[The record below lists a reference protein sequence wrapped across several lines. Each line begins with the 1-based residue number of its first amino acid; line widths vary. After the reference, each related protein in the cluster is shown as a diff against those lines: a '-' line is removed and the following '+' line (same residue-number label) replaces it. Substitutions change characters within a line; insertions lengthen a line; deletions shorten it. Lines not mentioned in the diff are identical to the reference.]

1 MLVLGPIAFAAPWML
16 TALVLLPALWW
27 LLRVTPPSPRR
38 IRFPAV
44 RMLLGLESPEETPSK
59 TPLWL
64 ILLRLTATALLILA
78 LAHPLLNPGSEYTGN
93 GPMIL
98 VVDDGWASARDWPA
112 RQNAMDQLLDQADR
126 SNRAVIILTTA
137 ASEQGRLPVASNTLQ
152 PGAVRKLV
160 EAMKPKPW
168 PTDRSAALKAVKGL
182 EITGSASAVWLSDGL
197 NGPVAVEFAEHLQR
211 LGSLRI
217 LRPETASLPRLVLPP
232 SANEQSLDVTVRRV
246 EPGIEDV
253 ADLRAIAVD
262 GRLLARETV
271 AIPAGAR
278 EASVSFTLPV
288 EMRNELARLEIE
300 GESTAGAVVL
310 LDERWRRRPIGLV
323 SDNASDRGPSLLNE
337 LYFIDRAISPFS
349 EVRQGDISQLLDGG
363 NAVTIVP
370 EGQPLGVEDRKRLDG
385 WIRDGGLLLR
395 FAGPGI
401 AQSTERELV
410 PVVLRR
416 GGRALGGSM
425 QWTTPARLAPFE
437 PSSPFFGLV
446 IPDDATVSR
455 QVLAEPSLEL
465 GQKTWAKLADGTPL
479 VTAERRGEGWLVL
492 VHTTSNTDW
501 SNLALSGLFVE
512 MLQRIARMSRGV
524 AGAGEL
530 PLSPLDSLDGF
541 GRLTPPPPTA
551 RSIAAADF
559 AGSVVSPQTPP
570 GFYGTDE
577 TRRALNLAPGLGEL
591 SALTDLPLG
600 VAVEG
605 YERASEVDLKP
616 TILAIV
622 LAILLADTVIAL
634 VMRGLVPLSLLR
646 RREGIASVL
655 MGSLVASAMLSTLT
669 TTNAHAQV
677 ITASEQ
683 VGLDA
688 TLNTHLAYVLTG
700 SQAIDDVSRAG
711 LEGLS
716 LALNLRT
723 AIEAAPPIGVD
734 LSVDELAFFPLL
746 YWPITARP
754 PSLSPQVVGRI
765 GRFLNGGGT
774 ILFDTRNQGGSSGL
788 GPSGRALSNLA
799 RRLGVPQLTPVPA
812 DHVLTKSF
820 YLLQDFPGRW
830 AGGRVWIE
838 VSGENI
844 NDGVA
849 RIIVGS
855 NDWASA
861 WAIDQSGQPMFPV
874 VPGGER
880 QREMALRFGVNL
892 LMYTLTGNYKSDQVH
907 VPAILERL
915 GQ

>member
-1 MLVLGPIAFAAPWML
+1 MLALGPIAFVAPWML

-27 LLRVTPPSPRR
+27 LLRVTPPSSRR

-64 ILLRLTATALLILA
+64 VLLRLTATSLLILA
-78 LAHPLLNPGSEYTGN
+78 LAHPLLNPSSDYTGT

-98 VVDDGWASARDWPA
+98 VVDDGWAAARDWPA
-112 RQNAMDQLLDQADR
+112 RQNATKQLLDQAEH

-137 ASEQGRLPVASNTLQ
+137 ASEQGLLPVASNTLQ
-152 PGAVRKLV
+152 PSAAQKLV
-160 EAMKPKPW
+160 DAIKPKPW
-168 PTDRSAALKAVKGL
+168 PTNRSATIKAIESL

-197 NGPVAVEFAEHLQR
+197 DGPDAAELAEHLQR
-211 LGSLRI
+211 LGSLRV
-217 LRPETASLPRLVLPP
+217 LRPETAALPRLLLPP
-232 SANEQSLDVTVRRV
+232 SANEQSLDITVRRI
-246 EPGIEDV
+246 EPGAKDV
-253 ADLRAIAVD
+253 AALRAIARD

-271 AIPAGAR
+271 AIPADVR
-278 EASVSFTLPV
+278 EASVSLTLPA

-323 SDNASDRGPSLLNE
+323 SDNAAAGGPSLLNE
-337 LYFIDRAISPFS
+337 LYFIDRAVSPFS
-349 EVRQGDISQLLDGG
+349 EVRKGDISQLLDGG

-370 EGQPLGVEDRKRLDG
+370 DGQPLGVEDRKRLDS
-385 WIRDGGLLLR
+385 WIREGGLLLR
-395 FAGPGI
+395 FAGPRI
-401 AQSTERELV
+401 AQRTERDLV

-437 PSSPFFGLV
+437 ASSPFFGLV

-455 QVLAEPSLEL
+455 QVLAEPSLDL
-465 GQKTWAKLADGTPL
+465 GQKTWAKLVDGTPL

-492 VHTTSNTDW
+492 VHTTSNTEW

-512 MLQRIARMSRGV
+512 LLQRIARMSRGV
-524 AGAGEL
+524 AGEGAL
-530 PLSPLDSLDGF
+530 PLAPLDSLDGF
-541 GRLTPPPPTA
+541 GRLAPPPPAA

-559 AGSVVSPQTPP
+559 ASSIVSPQTPP

-577 TRRALNLAPGLGEL
+577 TRRALNLAPDLHEL
-591 SALTDLPLG
+591 SALTDLPPG
-600 VAVEG
+600 VVVEG
-605 YERASEVDLKP
+605 YERASEMDLKP

-634 VMRGLVPLSLLR
+634 AMRGLLPLSLFR
-646 RREGIASVL
+646 RREGIASAFA
-655 MGSLVASAMLSTLT
+655 GSLVASAVLSTLI
-669 TTNAHAQV
+669 TTNAQAQ
-677 ITASEQ
+677 TSTLSEQ
-683 VGLDA
+683 AGLDA

-700 SQAIDDVSRAG
+700 SQAIDDVSHAG

-754 PSLSPQVVGRI
+754 PSLSLQVVSRI
-765 GRFLNGGGT
+765 ERFLSGGGT
-774 ILFDTRNQGGSSGL
+774 ILFDTRNQGGASGL
-788 GPSGRALSNLA
+788 GPSGRALGDLA

-830 AGGRVWIE
+830 ADGRVWIE
-838 VSGENI
+838 VSGENV

-892 LMYTLTGNYKSDQVH
+892 LMYTLTGNYKTDQVH

>member
-1 MLVLGPIAFAAPWML
+1 MLVLGPLAFASPWML
-16 TALVLLPALWW
+16 SALVLLPALWW

-44 RMLLGLESPEETPSK
+44 RLLLGLESPEETPSK

-64 ILLRLTATALLILA
+64 VMLRLTAIALLILA
-78 LAHPLLNPGSEYTGN
+78 LAHPLLNPGTEYTGK
-93 GPMIL
+93 GPIIL
-98 VVDDGWASARDWPA
+98 VVDDGWAAARDWPA
-112 RQNAMDQLLDQADR
+112 RQKAMNQLLDQADR

-137 ASEQGRLPVASNTLQ
+137 ATEQGRLPEASNALQ
-152 PGAVRKLV
+152 PAAARKLV
-160 EAMKPKPW
+160 EAIKPKPW
-168 PTDRSAALKAVKGL
+168 PTDRSAALKAVEGL
-182 EITGSASAVWLSDGL
+182 ENTGSASAVWISDGL
-197 NGPVAVEFAEHLQR
+197 AGPEAVALAQFLQR
-211 LGSLRI
+211 LGGLRVV
-217 LRPETASLPRLVLPP
+217 RPETAALPRLVLPP
-232 SANEQSLDVTVRRV
+232 PPNERSLDVTVRRV
-246 EPGIEDV
+246 ASGAEEV
-253 ADLRAIAVD
+253 AQLRAIAVD

-271 AIPAGAR
+271 VIPAGAL
-278 EASVSFTLPV
+278 EARVSFTLP
-288 EMRNELARLEIE
+288 MKLRNELARVEIE
-300 GESTAGAVVL
+300 GETTAGAVVL
-310 LDERWRRRPIGLV
+310 LDERWRRRPIGLI
-323 SDNASDRGPSLLNE
+323 SNSSSASGPSLLNE
-337 LYFIDRAISPFS
+337 LYFIRRAISPFS
-349 EVRQGDISQLLDGG
+349 EVRQGDISKLLDGG

-370 EGQPLGVEDRKRLDG
+370 DGQPLTPTDRTGLDD
-385 WIRDGGLLLR
+385 WIREGGLLLR
-395 FAGPGI
+395 FAGPGV
-401 AQSTERELV
+401 AQRIERDLV
-410 PVVLRR
+410 PVSLRR

-446 IPDDATVSR
+446 IPDDVTVSR
-455 QVLAEPSLEL
+455 QVLAEPTLDL

-492 VHTTSNTDW
+492 VHTTSNTEW

-512 MLQRIARMSRGV
+512 MLQRIAQMSRGV
-524 AGAGEL
+524 AGEGEL
-530 PLSPLDSLDGF
+530 PLSPRESLDGF
-541 GRLTPPPPTA
+541 GRLAAPPPAA
-551 RSIAAADF
+551 RSIAAQDF
-559 AGSVVSPQTPP
+559 VSSVVSPQTPP

-577 TRRALNLAPGLGEL
+577 TRRALNLAPGLTAL
-591 SALTDLPLG
+591 SALTNLPPG
-600 VAVEG
+600 VIVEG

-616 TILAIV
+616 AILAIV
-622 LAILLADTVIAL
+622 LALLLVDTAIAL
-634 VMRGLVPLSLLR
+634 AMRGLVPLSLLR
-646 RREGIASVL
+646 RREGIATAFTGL
-655 MGSLVASAMLSTLT
+655 LFASFLLASITA
-669 TTNAHAQV
+669 TNACAQSGV
-677 ITASEQ
+677 ESERL
-683 VGLDA
+683 GLDA
-688 TLNTHLAYVLTG
+688 TLNTHLVYVLTG
-700 SQAIDDVSRAG
+700 SRSVDDVSRAG

-734 LSVDELAFFPLL
+734 LSSDELAFFPLL

-754 PSLSPQVVGRI
+754 PSLSPEVVGRI
-765 GRFLNGGGT
+765 GRFLSGGGT
-774 ILFDTRNQGGSSGL
+774 ILFDTRNRSGSSGL
-788 GPSGRALSNLA
+788 GPSGRALRDLA
-799 RRLGVPQLTPVPA
+799 RRLGVPQLTPLPA

-820 YLLQDFPGRW
+820 YLLQEFPGRW

-880 QREMALRFGVNL
+880 QREMAFRFGVNL

-907 VPAILERL
+907 IPAILERL